1 MNVRIVID
9 AMGTDL
15 RPVPDVA
22 GAMDAIRNLP
32 QQPRIILVG
41 NETVIK
47 DELAKHRPTS
57 TEWQR
62 ISIVDAPHE
71 IAMSDKPAAVVKQKE
86 ESSIHVGIKLV
97 KDRDADAFI
106 TAGNTGAT
114 LAISLVSSSAVGRIK
129 GVKRPALAAIPRLW
143 GHTITVLDVGANT
156 DTRLEWLIEFGLMGN
171 IYSRDVLKVNQPR
184 VGLLSNGEEEGK
196 GNQLVKDALA
206 PFKQLPLN
214 FIGNIEPSDL
224 ITGKVDVIVCDGYV
238 GNILIKTFESSV
250 KKTLTS
256 LRDELT
262 SDTRAKIGGMLAR
275 PALRRLRNNID
286 PNKFGG
292 APLLGLNGLV
302 FIGHG
307 SADRVGI
314 ASMVAQAQNAI
325 NANLIE
331 RLEEGLASYNG
342 KQQHESP

>member
-1 MNVRIVID
+1 MRIVID

-22 GAMDAIRNLP
+22 GAMDALRELP
-32 QQPRIILVG
+32 QTPDIILVG
-41 NETVIK
+41 HESAIK
-47 DELAKHRPTS
+47 NELAKHHPTS

-62 ISIVDAPHE
+62 ISIVDAPQE
-71 IAMSDKPAAVVKQKE
+71 ILMSDKPAEVIKQKP
-86 ESSIHVGIKLV
+86 ESSIHVGVKLIKD
-97 KDRDADAFI
+97 KQADAFI

-114 LAISLVSSSAVGRIK
+114 LAISMVSASAVGRIK

-156 DTRLEWLIEFGLMGN
+156 DTKLEWLIEFGLMGN

-196 GNQLVKDALA
+196 GNQLVKDAFE

-214 FIGNIEPSDL
+214 FIGNIEPADL

-250 KKTLTS
+250 KKTLYS
-256 LRDELT
+256 LKDELT
-262 SDTRAKIGGMLAR
+262 SDVRSKLGAVLAR
-275 PALRRLRNNID
+275 PALRRMRDKID

-307 SADRVGI
+307 SADRVAI
-314 ASMVAQAQNAI
+314 ASLVSQAQNAI

-331 RLEEGLASYNG
+331 RLEEGLGLYNG
-342 KQQHESP
+342 NQ